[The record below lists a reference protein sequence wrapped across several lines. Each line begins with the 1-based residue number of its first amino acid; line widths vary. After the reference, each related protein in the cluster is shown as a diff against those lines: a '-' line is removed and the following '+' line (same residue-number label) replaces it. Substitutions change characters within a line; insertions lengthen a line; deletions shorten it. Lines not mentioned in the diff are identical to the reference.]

1 MKANLRFIKWWV
13 VSNLIWVVAI
23 TSIMV
28 NIILIKNHH
37 KVEKD
42 IVKIQHNTEAFS
54 KTVEAYQTMHEPT
67 DKNFSY
73 SY

>member
-1 MKANLRFIKWWV
+1 MKANLRFIKWWIV
-13 VSNLIWVVAI
+13 TNLIWFVAI
-23 TSIMV
+23 TSIVV
-28 NIILIKNHH
+28 NIILIKNLH

-42 IVKIQHNTEAFS
+42 IVQIKHSTESFS

>member
-28 NIILIKNHH
+28 NIILIKNLH

>member
-1 MKANLRFIKWWV
+1 MKHNFRFIRWRIT
-13 VSNLIWVVAI
+13 SNLIWVVAI
-23 TSIMV
+23 MSIIV
-28 NIILIKNHH
+28 NIYLIKSLH
-37 KVEKD
+37 KVEQD
-42 IVKIQHNTEAFS
+42 IVQIKHSTEAFS